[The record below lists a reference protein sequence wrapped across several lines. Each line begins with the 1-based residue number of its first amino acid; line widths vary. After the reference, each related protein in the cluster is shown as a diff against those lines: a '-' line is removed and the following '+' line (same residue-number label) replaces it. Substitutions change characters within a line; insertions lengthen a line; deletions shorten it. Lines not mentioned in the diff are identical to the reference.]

1 MPDRKDQEYF
11 MEYITGRKKFQIE
24 EPTVVSIGK
33 FDGRHRGHQKLM
45 SAMRRL
51 AEQNHWKT
59 AVFTFATAPAAVVG
73 ERPLKVITTNEER
86 RTNLEKSGID
96 YLVEYPFDSQSSH
109 MEPEEFV
116 SRILAGQMNA
126 KAIVAGTDCG
136 FGYKRAGNA
145 ELLKKLASR
154 YGYQAEIIEKEQ
166 DCHRDIS
173 STYVKEMLDKGE
185 IEKANRLLGEPY
197 SIHGIVVHGNGIGGS
212 RLGFPTANLLP
223 PPEKYLPAFGVYISS
238 VTAGGKIYGGV
249 TNIGRKPTITGDN
262 PVGAENFLLDYEGD
276 LYGQYI
282 EVRLFSQIRPEK
294 KFHTME
300 ELKAQIEKDKEQAQ
314 AYWTGSLAPV

>member
-1 MPDRKDQEYF
+1 

-185 IEKANRLLGEPY
+185 IEKANQLLGEPY

-212 RLGFPTANLLP
+212 RLGFPTG
-223 PPEKYLPAFGVYISS
+223 KPAASSGKISS
-238 VTAGGKIYGGV
+238 GFWRLYFQRHCRRKNLRRSHQYWKETDYYRRQSGRGRDLSFRLRRRSLRTVYRSPAVFADPSGKEISY
-249 TNIGRKPTITGDN
+249 NGRT
-262 PVGAENFLLDYEGD
+262 ENTD
-276 LYGQYI
+276 
-282 EVRLFSQIRPEK
+282 
-294 KFHTME
+294 
-300 ELKAQIEKDKEQAQ
+300 
-314 AYWTGSLAPV
+314 

>member
-1 MPDRKDQEYF
+1 

-59 AVFTFATAPAAVVG
+59 AVFTFATAPAPVVG

-238 VTAGGKIYGGV
+238 VTAGGKIYRRSHQYWKE
-249 TNIGRKPTITGDN
+249 TDYYRRQSGRGR
-262 PVGAENFLLDYEGD
+262 D
-276 LYGQYI
+276 LSF
-282 EVRLFSQIRPEK
+282 RLRRRSLRTVYRSPAVFTDPSG
-294 KFHTME
+294 
-300 ELKAQIEKDKEQAQ
+300 KEIS
-314 AYWTGSLAPV
+314 YNGRTESTD

>member
-1 MPDRKDQEYF
+1 

-154 YGYQAEIIEKEQ
+154 YGYQAEIIEKE
-166 DCHRDIS
+166 DRKS
-173 STYVKEMLDKGE
+173 
-185 IEKANRLLGEPY
+185 
-197 SIHGIVVHGNGIGGS
+197 VV
-212 RLGFPTANLLP
+212 
-223 PPEKYLPAFGVYISS
+223 
-238 VTAGGKIYGGV
+238 
-249 TNIGRKPTITGDN
+249 
-262 PVGAENFLLDYEGD
+262 
-276 LYGQYI
+276 
-282 EVRLFSQIRPEK
+282 
-294 KFHTME
+294 
-300 ELKAQIEKDKEQAQ
+300 
-314 AYWTGSLAPV
+314 

>member
-1 MPDRKDQEYF
+1 
-11 MEYITGRKKFQIE
+11 MEYITGRKDFQIE

-45 SAMRRL
+45 SAMKQL
-51 AEQNHWKT
+51 AAEKGCKT
-59 AVFTFATAPAAVVG
+59 AVFTFATAPGSVVG
-73 ERPLKVITTNEER
+73 GVPLKVITTNEER
-86 RTNLEKSGID
+86 RTNLAKSGID

-116 SRILAGQMNA
+116 KTILVGQMNG

-145 ELLKKLASR
+145 ELLKRLASK
-154 YGYQAEIIEKEQ
+154 YGYTAEIIEKEQ

-185 IEKANRLLGEPY
+185 IEKANQLLGEPY

-238 VTAGGKIYGGV
+238 VTVGNQIYGGI

-262 PVGAENFLLDYEGD
+262 PVGAETFLLDYDGD

-282 EVRLFSQIRPEK
+282 EVRLFKQLRPEM
-294 KFHTME
+294 KFQSLE
-300 ELKAQIEKDKEQAQ
+300 ELKAQIARDKEKAGT
-314 AYWTGSLAPV
+314 YWSENLAPV

>member
-1 MPDRKDQEYF
+1 
-11 MEYITGRKKFQIE
+11 MEYITGRKDFQIE

-45 SAMRRL
+45 DAMRRL
-51 AEQNHWKT
+51 AAEKGYRT
-59 AVFTFATAPAAVVG
+59 AVFTFATAPAAIVG
-73 ERPLKVITTNEER
+73 EIPLKVITTNEER
-86 RTNLEKSGID
+86 RTNLEKSGIN

-109 MEPEEFV
+109 MDPEEFV
-116 SRILAGQMNA
+116 KEILVEQMNA
-126 KAIVAGTDCG
+126 KVIVAGTDCG

-145 ELLKKLASR
+145 GLLKKLAFK

-166 DCHRDIS
+166 DCCRDIS
-173 STYVKEMLDKGE
+173 STYVKEMLEKGE

-212 RLGFPTANLLP
+212 RLGFPTANLCP

-238 VTAGGKIYGGV
+238 VTVGDKTYGGV
-249 TNIGRKPTITGDN
+249 TNIGRKPTIIGEN
-262 PVGAENFLLDYEGD
+262 PVGAETFLLGYEGN

-282 EVRLFSQIRPEK
+282 EVQLFRQIRPER
-294 KFHTME
+294 KFGSLE
-300 ELKAQIEKDKEQAQ
+300 ELKTQIAKDKETAGT
-314 AYWTGSLAPV
+314 YWKDRQMV